1 MRRILYAVILVMA
14 CATGAAAGSYEDAKF
29 IYDQYDY
36 TKAARLFRPLA
47 EQGDA
52 KAQFTLGMMY
62 EKGQGTRRNYQT
74 AMKYYRQAAEQGH
87 AGSQTKLG
95 LLYEKGRGVQENVR
109 LAYMWYYVA
118 AETLSG
124 DDGKTAM
131 KRRDIVASRMTAA
144 QIGKAQEMARRCQQ
158 SQFKECD

>member
-1 MRRILYAVILVMA
+1 MRRILFAVILVVA
-14 CATGAAAGSYEDAKF
+14 CATGAAAGSYEDAKL
-29 IYDQYDY
+29 IYDRYDY

-52 KAQFTLGMMY
+52 KAQFTLGVMY

-74 AMKYYRQAAEQGH
+74 AVKYCRQAAEQGY
-87 AGSQTKLG
+87 AGSQNKLG
-95 LLYEKGRGVQENVR
+95 LLYEKGRGAREDVR

-118 AETLSG
+118 AEILSG

-131 KRRDIVASRMTAA
+131 KR
-144 QIGKAQEMARRCQQ
+144 
-158 SQFKECD
+158 